1 MAGHSIASCLLEHT
15 PRAGSPSAIPA
26 GLGCSCGCSPRSG
39 RPAQHFLCR
48 TPHSASAAVRGISST
63 FASLTG
69 RLAKISKIPAG
80 LEFLLISD
88 DTADKNLWLIFS
100 SKECFSF
107 EKTLLPSA
115 SRSDSC
121 NMYFCSF
128 QMPLYQIHHC
138 PAPQLLLLLPPQP
151 SAAWRHAA
159 RGVGCSFCSSL
170 HTLQDLAY
178 HNVPLYCWSML
189 PVGVAAEVSSWP
201 NGQVLCS
208 SCPALRLHGLLP
220 SCKGSAT
227 GENCPWANP
236 AVPAEH
242 TLTWP
247 WEQGRDQA
255 SRHIFLS
262 LCKSNLLKWVTPNI
276 LKTQR
281 DCQCV
286 LHPRKTCFFHCFP
299 LEMVGLGRC

>member
-39 RPAQHFLCR
+39 RPAQHFLCK

-138 PAPQLLLLLPPQP
+138 PAPSFSSSCLHSRVLPEGTQPEVLAAP
-151 SAAWRHAA
+151 SAAPCIHSKIWHTTMFLCIAGPCCLLVWLLKSPPDPMGRCCAPAA
-159 RGVGCSFCSSL
+159 QHWGC
-170 HTLQDLAY
+170 
-178 HNVPLYCWSML
+178 M
-189 PVGVAAEVSSWP
+189 G
-201 NGQVLCS
+201 
-208 SCPALRLHGLLP
+208 SCPPARAQLQEKTVPEQTLLSQLSTPWRDLGSKAGTRLQGTFSSH
-220 SCKGSAT
+220 SV
-227 GENCPWANP
+227 NP
-236 AVPAEH
+236 
-242 TLTWP
+242 
-247 WEQGRDQA
+247 
-255 SRHIFLS
+255 I
-262 LCKSNLLKWVTPNI
+262 C
-276 LKTQR
+276 
-281 DCQCV
+281 
-286 LHPRKTCFFHCFP
+286 
-299 LEMVGLGRC
+299 